1 MSEYYGSMTV
11 ISIPS
16 LSEELSS
23 GSEHREWFKL
33 TIWRVREA
41 PGQEVTAQLRS
52 KGDVKGTIEGS

>member
-1 MSEYYGSMTV
+1 MTV